1 MKLFDPDSKF
11 MRAMSRL
18 GDMMLLNLCFLLTCI
33 PLFTVGASLT
43 ALYTVSFRLD
53 TPKEGHNLRDY
64 FVAFK
69 LNFKQSTLVWLL
81 FALSGGALFFDWHM
95 FSSMQG
101 KGSLVSILILVLM
114 GIWLIVFSLTFPLLS
129 RFENST
135 GQTLKNALVLGIAY
149 LPRCLLMAAVNLLP
163 FVLLFRDLYM
173 FLYTGFIWIALY
185 FSAAAYFNAKMM
197 KKILRNFEDDEEEE
211 DE

>member
-1 MKLFDPDSKF
+1 MRLFNPDSKF

-18 GDMMLLNLCFLLTCI
+18 ADMMLLNLSFLLTCI
-33 PLFTVGASLT
+33 PIFTVGASLT

-53 TPKEGHNLRDY
+53 TPKEGHDLRDY
-64 FVAFK
+64 FTAFK
-69 LNFKQSTLVWLL
+69 LNFKQSTIVWLL
-81 FALSGGALFFDWHM
+81 FAFSGGALFFDWYL

-101 KGSLVSILILVLM
+101 RGSLVSILIILLM

-135 GQTLKNALVLGIAY
+135 KQTLKNALILGIAY

-163 FVLLFRDLYM
+163 FVLLCRELYM

-185 FSAAAYFNAKMM
+185 FSAAAYFNTRLM
-197 KKILRNFEDDEEEE
+197 KKILQNFEDNEE
-211 DE
+211 DKNE